1 MAGGKSSRMGMD
13 KGTLLLGN
21 KYLAQYSIDVL
32 KPLCSSL
39 FISTQN
45 EWYARFNYPLVKDIV
60 KDCGPMGGIYSS
72 LLIAEAQYIVV
83 LACDMPFVSTQILEK
98 LIDNLHDHDCVI
110 PRIGN
115 KYEPLC
121 AIYSKALL
129 PALEQRISAANYAL
143 HALIMESN
151 HHFVDFDNDTSAF
164 MNLNTMTDLDNS
176 KLLL

>member
-1 MAGGKSSRMGMD
+1 
-13 KGTLLLGN
+13 
-21 KYLAQYSIDVL
+21 
-32 KPLCSSL
+32 
-39 FISTQN
+39 
-45 EWYARFNYPLVKDIV
+45 
-60 KDCGPMGGIYSS
+60 MGGIYSS

-98 LIDNLHDHDCVI
+98 LIHNLHDYDCVI

-151 HHFVDFDNDTSAF
+151 HHFVDFDNNTSAF
-164 MNLNTMTDLDNS
+164 MNLNTMNDLDNS